1 MGDDSQPKQPDDS
14 RGAPAPAPGSEG
26 GRTAPW
32 YRTITAEQWRVLLAA
47 QLGWMLDAMDFVLYV
62 MALNTLKE
70 AFGFGSGVAGW
81 LATVT
86 LATSAV
92 GGLLFGV
99 VADRV
104 GRTRAL
110 MATILIFSFCSLGT
124 ATAQD
129 LLQLL
134 VWRALLGLGMGGEGA
149 SGAVLVSETWPAEHR
164 GKAVGI
170 MQAGWAVGYILAAL
184 LAAAVLP
191 TLGWRWLFVA
201 GVAPALFALWVRRH
215 VREPALWSARA
226 AAPGPA
232 GANPLAVIFGPGLLY
247 RTVTATALAGAVMFA
262 YWGVFTWLPGFLG
275 TPVEQGGAG
284 LDVQS
289 VAGWVIPTQVGA
301 FFGYLSFGFVS
312 DALGRRLSF
321 VLYMVAAAVLVPL
334 YGQMARHPVALL
346 ALGPLLGF
354 FGHGYFSLFGAML
367 AELFPTRV
375 RATAQG
381 LVYNIGRAL
390 GALGP
395 YTIGR
400 AAELP
405 GVGIGLALGLTSAFF
420 LAGAVL
426 ILLVPET
433 RGKALEE

>member
-1 MGDDSQPKQPDDS
+1 MANGSRSGDD
-14 RGAPAPAPGSEG
+14 RGGVPAGAGPAG
-26 GRTAPW
+26 GPALPW
-32 YRTITAEQWRVLLAA
+32 YRTITPQQWRVLLAA

-62 MALNTLKE
+62 MALTTLE
-70 AFGFGSGVAGW
+70 GVFGFGPGVAGW
-81 LATVT
+81 LATIT

-129 LLQLL
+129 FWQLL
-134 VWRALLGLGMGGEGA
+134 LWRAVLGLGMGGEWA

-164 GKAVGI
+164 GKAIGI

-191 TLGWRWLFVA
+191 RWGWRWLFVA
-201 GVAPALFALWVRRH
+201 GVTPALFTFWIRRH
-215 VREPALWSARA
+215 IREPALWAGRSPE
-226 AAPGPA
+226 PGRA
-232 GANPLAVIFGPGLLY
+232 GANPFAVIFGRALLY
-247 RTVTATALAGAVMFA
+247 RTLTATALAGAVMFA

-275 TPVEQGGAG
+275 TPVAQGGAG
-284 LDVQS
+284 LDVKS
-289 VAGWVIPTQVGA
+289 VTGWVVPTQLGA
-301 FFGYLSFGFVS
+301 FCGYLSFGFVS
-312 DALGRRLSF
+312 DVLGRRWSF
-321 VLYMVAAAVLVPL
+321 ILYMLAAAVLVPL

-346 ALGPLLGF
+346 AIGPLLGF

-381 LVYNIGRAL
+381 LIYNLGRAL

-395 YTIGR
+395 YTVGR
-400 AAELP
+400 AAEVP
-405 GVGIGLALGLTSAFF
+405 GVGIGLALGLTSVFF

-433 RGKALEE
+433 RGKPLEA